1 MPIYEYQC
9 AECSY
14 RFEALQKMSDAVL
27 KECPR
32 CKSMA
37 LKKLVSVAAFR
48 LKGSGWYETDFKN
61 EDKRNLVEEKTDNEK
76 DSNKLDKEKSVD
88 PPNQS
93 DKEDVKKTQDKKNE
107 GSDDKKN
114 NANKKSSKESE
125 NKETSPSK
133 KKSSSDK
140 SNTTELGKT

>member
-27 KECPR
+27 RECPR

-61 EDKRNLVEEKTDNEK
+61 EDKRNLVEEKTNSEKETNNKNE
-76 DSNKLDKEKSVD
+76 DKVANA
-88 PPNQS
+88 PNQS

-107 GSDDKKN
+107 GSDGKKN